1 MRSQRPE
8 FDRDPSRCRR
18 WWLPASRAT

>member
-1 MRSQRPE
+1 MRSRRPE